1 MSLSSLWISKRNNAY
16 IPAMSLSFC
25 LYNTAYKIRNY
36 SLRQYKSKKVYVC
49 VCVCVCVC
57 VYTSTV
63 WKMKEQS
70 IEKLSFEIGLDK

>member
-25 LYNTAYKIRNY
+25 LYNTAYKVSNY
-36 SLRQYKSKKVYVC
+36 SLRQYKSKK
-49 VCVCVCVC
+49 VCVCVC